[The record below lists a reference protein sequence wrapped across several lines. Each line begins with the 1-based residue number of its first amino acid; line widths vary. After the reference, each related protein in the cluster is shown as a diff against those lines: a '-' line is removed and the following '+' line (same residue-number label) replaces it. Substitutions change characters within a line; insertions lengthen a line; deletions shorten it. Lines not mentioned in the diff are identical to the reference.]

1 MSAAGPPVLREAS
14 WCDIPAMLE
23 VERAAFPDEPW
34 DEASLW
40 AELAARPR
48 RGYVVADRPGEPGL
62 VGYAGLDLAGDVA
75 DVMTIAVH
83 PQARGVGLGARLLDR
98 LHHLARDAGATSIM
112 LEVRSGNTVATRL
125 YTTRGYHLVRTR
137 ERYYRSGE
145 DALVLRKELDT

>member
-1 MSAAGPPVLREAS
+1 MSAAGHRVLREAT
-14 WCDIPAMLE
+14 WRDIPAMLE
-23 VERAAFPDEPW
+23 IERAAFPDEPW

-48 RGYVVADRPGEPGL
+48 RGYVVSVTEADEQL
-62 VGYAGLDLAGDVA
+62 AGYAGLDLCGDVA

-83 PQARGVGLGARLLDR
+83 PQARGARVGAQLLDR
-98 LHHLARDAGATSIM
+98 LHDLARDAGATSVM
-112 LEVRSGNTVATRL
+112 LEVRSDNTVARRL